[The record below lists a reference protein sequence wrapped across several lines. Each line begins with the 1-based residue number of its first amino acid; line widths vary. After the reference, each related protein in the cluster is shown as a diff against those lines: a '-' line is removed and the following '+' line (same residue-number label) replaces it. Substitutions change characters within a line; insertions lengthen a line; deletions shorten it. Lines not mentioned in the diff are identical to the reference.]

1 MFSIGETP
9 LRFRQFNKE
18 FSEHYEESP
27 RHGKARTWLNLD
39 FKRPEQKTMES
50 IYDSINPVEDGQRR
64 QW

>member
-1 MFSIGETP
+1 MFSLGETP

-39 FKRPEQKTMES
+39 FKRPEQKTMDS
-50 IYDSINPVEDGQRR
+50 IYDSIHPTEDDVRR
-64 QW
+64 EW